1 MHLWRLLFIFI
12 SPLGD
17 SRQQRKNYD
26 YIQCERDGN
35 FSPIQCKSDHCVCVN
50 TTTGVPLS
58 GGITFREGTRNE
70 TYCKKCKW
78 LSNTQH

>member
-1 MHLWRLLFIFI
+1 MELCYLSVI
-12 SPLGD
+12 PLGD
-17 SRQQRKNYD
+17 CRQERKYYN
-26 YIQCERDGN
+26 YIQCRDGKFN
-35 FSPIQCKSDHCVCVN
+35 PIQCESDRCVCVN

-78 LSNTQH
+78 LYNTQH